1 MNLIIKNAKLRD
13 KQYTVDIGIKD
24 GKIEKITPSSFEKAA
39 EKVSEKDIEAK
50 KIIDAAGRLVTP
62 SFIDPHLHMDKALIS
77 EEVRD
82 NKTGTLTEAIEIIWD
97 KKKDYT
103 TEEVINRAS
112 RVIEMG
118 LVNGTTKFRTHV
130 DIDTIV
136 KLKALEGLV
145 ETRKRYKGIADIQ
158 IVAFPQEG
166 IYKDPGSDK
175 LMKKA
180 MKKGADIV
188 GGMPYNESTPGDSRR
203 HVDYCF
209 KLATSFDAD
218 IDMHV
223 DETDDPSARSLEY
236 IAAMAIKENFGSRVT
251 AGHTCALAAYDDNYA
266 LKVIGMV
273 KEAGMNMITNPATNL
288 MLQGRLD
295 KEPRRRG
302 ITRVN
307 ELLEAGVN
315 VAYGQDC
322 IKDTFYP
329 TWGREDMLEVGL
341 ITAHAAQFTQP
352 AQIETLFDMP
362 TVNSAGIMHL
372 KNYGIK
378 EGANADINVLDAET
392 VQEAFRKNADR
403 LFVISK
409 GRVIAQTK
417 TKSRLDTGIKKK
429 EN

>member
-1 MNLIIKNAKLRD
+1 MDILIRNAKLRE
-13 KQYTVDIGIKD
+13 KQYTVDIGIQD
-24 GKIEKITPSSFEKAA
+24 GKVKVITPSS
-39 EKVSEKDIEAK
+39 SETDSETDIKAK
-50 KIIDAAGRLVTP
+50 KTIDAGNKLVTP
-62 SFIDPHLHMDKALIS
+62 TFIDPHLHMDKALIS
-77 EEVRD
+77 EEVRE
-82 NKTGTLTEAIEIIWD
+82 NKSGTLSEAIEIIWN

-103 TEEVINRAS
+103 TKEVITRAS

-130 DIDTIV
+130 DVDTIV
-136 KLKALEGLV
+136 KLKAVEGLA
-145 ETRKRYKGIADIQ
+145 ETKKKYAGVADVQ

-166 IYKDPGSDK
+166 IYKDPGADK

-180 MKKGADIV
+180 MKKGADVV
-188 GGMPYNESTPGDSRR
+188 GGMPYNENIPEDSRK

-209 KLATSFDAD
+209 DLATKFDAD

-236 IAAMAIKENFGSRVT
+236 IAAMAIKENYGPRVT

-266 LKVIGMV
+266 RKVIGIV
-273 KEAGMNMITNPATNL
+273 KEAGMHMITNPATNL

-295 KEPRRRG
+295 KQPKRRG

-307 ELLEAGVN
+307 ELIEAGIN

-352 AQIETLFDMP
+352 GQIENLYDMP
-362 TVNSAGIMHL
+362 TFNSAAIMHL

-378 EGANADINVLDAET
+378 EGDEADMNIVDAET
-392 VQEAFRKNADR
+392 VQEAFRKNATR
-403 LFVISK
+403 LYVISK
-409 GRVIAQTK
+409 GRVIARTETTK
-417 TKSRLDTGIKKK
+417 TINTGIK
-429 EN
+429 

>member
-1 MNLIIKNAKLRD
+1 MDILIRNAKLRE
-13 KQYTVDIGIKD
+13 KQYPVDIGIQD
-24 GKIEKITPSSFEKAA
+24 GKVKVITPSS
-39 EKVSEKDIEAK
+39 SETDSETDIKAK
-50 KIIDAAGRLVTP
+50 KTIDAGNKLVTP
-62 SFIDPHLHMDKALIS
+62 TFIDPHLHMDKALIS
-77 EEVRD
+77 EEVRE
-82 NKTGTLTEAIEIIWD
+82 NKSGTLSEAIEIIWN

-103 TEEVINRAS
+103 TKEVITRAS

-130 DIDTIV
+130 DVDTIV
-136 KLKALEGLV
+136 KLKAVEGLA
-145 ETRKRYKGIADIQ
+145 ETKKKYAGVADVQ

-166 IYKDPGSDK
+166 IYKDPGADK

-180 MKKGADIV
+180 MKKGADVV
-188 GGMPYNESTPGDSRR
+188 GGMPYNENIPEDSRK

-209 KLATSFDAD
+209 DLATKFDAD

-236 IAAMAIKENFGSRVT
+236 IAAMAIKENYGPRVT

-266 LKVIGMV
+266 RKVIGIV
-273 KEAGMNMITNPATNL
+273 KEAGMHMITNPATNL

-295 KEPRRRG
+295 KQPKRRG

-307 ELLEAGVN
+307 ELIEAGIN

-352 AQIETLFDMP
+352 GQIENLYDMP
-362 TVNSAGIMHL
+362 TFNSAAIMHL

-378 EGANADINVLDAET
+378 EGDEADMNIVDAET
-392 VQEAFRKNADR
+392 VQEAFRKNATR
-403 LFVISK
+403 LYVISK
-409 GRVIAQTK
+409 GRVIARTETTK
-417 TKSRLDTGIKKK
+417 TINTGIK
-429 EN
+429 